1 MKRTRITSIASCLI
15 VISQLFSFNF
25 SANNFENISTDMTA
39 EEPVLTTETAEKITD
54 TTEKK
59 VSAYVTE
66 NELWTAYETFN
77 EFTRKNDLKVIF
89 DFESFKEEYYSLGY
103 NGIEEYLNALY
114 NVFDLRQE
122 SDSAQQAET
131 HTADSIDT
139 SDSYRDGLA
148 YSDEILDAYEK
159 MVISLESENI
169 PVELCLED
177 FEYNYINS
185 EENNISDYCEKVI
198 LECKSDSAALDTE
211 KIDIYSSS
219 SSGDLEYYYDIGT
232 NPTTRPNYSKY
243 NILQL
248 AQKGDIILDNEG
260 SGGVFGHAGIVEG
273 SFYSSTYSCY
283 YVRLIESIEVGVS
296 RGLWDVGRTDDRD
309 TYLYKVYTATPEQKA
324 KAVDFCIGQLGKPWE
339 LNLTHNYSESSS
351 KWMCSQLVWTSYKN
365 QGVDIEMD
373 GGPGGEPGVTPHD
386 ITENSTQVTHV
397 DFRQA
402 LNTVPN
408 GTYYLTNFKS
418 GRRLDIRGGTSAQ
431 SAQVQQYDAGVYNEQ
446 KWRFTFNSTGRYYT
460 ISSDITS
467 NGTFYLDV
475 ASPSSGSHAK
485 VKLWNAKTNPEERWF
500 IQKDSGNTYRFIN
513 GYSGLCMDITGG
525 SIDNK
530 ADVQVYP
537 YIGADDQRWMLSRC
551 GYKVLDNGTYYITNL
566 KSGLRLD
573 IRGGVPGQ
581 SVQVQQYQAGDYP
594 EQKWVLEWNP
604 TWSCYHIRS
613 NIVSGGIF
621 YLDVA
626 SPSSGSHAKVK
637 LWNEC
642 TRPEERWTLIQNS
655 NGTYT
660 FINGYDGLCM
670 DIMGGSTENKADVQV
685 YPFISAT
692 DQMWKFAKA
701 S

>member
-283 YVRLIESIEVGVS
+283 YVRIIE
-296 RGLWDVGRTDDRD
+296 LF
-309 TYLYKVYTATPEQKA
+309 A
-324 KAVDFCIGQLGKPWE
+324 
-339 LNLTHNYSESSS
+339 
-351 KWMCSQLVWTSYKN
+351 SY
-365 QGVDIEMD
+365 G
-373 GGPGGEPGVTPHD
+373 
-386 ITENSTQVTHV
+386 
-397 DFRQA
+397 
-402 LNTVPN
+402 
-408 GTYYLTNFKS
+408 
-418 GRRLDIRGGTSAQ
+418 
-431 SAQVQQYDAGVYNEQ
+431 
-446 KWRFTFNSTGRYYT
+446 
-460 ISSDITS
+460 
-467 NGTFYLDV
+467 
-475 ASPSSGSHAK
+475 
-485 VKLWNAKTNPEERWF
+485 
-500 IQKDSGNTYRFIN
+500 IQT
-513 GYSGLCMDITGG
+513 
-525 SIDNK
+525 
-530 ADVQVYP
+530 
-537 YIGADDQRWMLSRC
+537 
-551 GYKVLDNGTYYITNL
+551 
-566 KSGLRLD
+566 
-573 IRGGVPGQ
+573 
-581 SVQVQQYQAGDYP
+581 
-594 EQKWVLEWNP
+594 
-604 TWSCYHIRS
+604 
-613 NIVSGGIF
+613 
-621 YLDVA
+621 
-626 SPSSGSHAKVK
+626 
-637 LWNEC
+637 
-642 TRPEERWTLIQNS
+642 NS
-655 NGTYT
+655 NPY
-660 FINGYDGLCM
+660 
-670 DIMGGSTENKADVQV
+670 GGRQRTPKSPQLLIILKL
-685 YPFISAT
+685 
-692 DQMWKFAKA
+692 MC
-701 S
+701 